1 MAAKR
6 DMEVADTLLPENAVL
21 TMPLETG
28 SPPLGPPPSDPPTG
42 GWDRYELFELL
53 GKGGMGSVYK
63 ARDRRLDRIVAIK
76 FILGVDPNLA
86 MRFLREARAQARI
99 DHPNVCRVY
108 EADEVHGRAY
118 IALQFIDG
126 EPLHKRAAGMSLDEK
141 VSVMR
146 DVAMAVQEAHRLGIV
161 HRDLKPANIM
171 VERTGDGRWVP
182 IVMDFG
188 LAREATVE
196 IGMTE
201 SGTLLGTPAYMSP
214 EQARGDVHAVDR
226 RSDVYSLG
234 ATLYELLTGQPPFPE
249 AALAVV
255 LARVIQDDPP
265 APRSL
270 AASLPADL
278 ETIALKCLAKDPAQ
292 RYPSA
297 RSLADDLGRYLAG
310 EPIEGRRL
318 SLGQRLRQRARRH
331 RALVVLGAWSLA
343 IILAVAAFGIR
354 TWVRSADRARLAQ
367 QLGQDTKEIESSLR
381 VSYLLPLHDTR
392 PDRDTVRKRMRA
404 IEALHPDLGS
414 LGDAILHE
422 ALGRGYLALHEW
434 AKADTELAAAADTG
448 QDTPELH
455 AARARALGEL
465 FHSAREE
472 ARRSGGSTRLA
483 KRQRELEQR
492 YLTPAVAELEA
503 SRTSGQGAGLLDA
516 MIALYRGDFAT
527 AESQALAVAAH
538 ESDRSEECKLA
549 AEAAYSAGL
558 AAFDHGDYDV
568 ARSGFDRAASLYDQ
582 ASEIA
587 RSDASLYEAAAA
599 TWLSRGEVDDR
610 QGRVP
615 RESLEHALDAIEHA
629 LRADPDD
636 GRVYITKASVLFRW
650 YRTPALRRLSDERA
664 QLEGMARAAVRAVEI
679 DRHDGEAWY
688 TLAYAH
694 FERGSYEN
702 AHGQDGTSW
711 WKRSLDEFGAALAI
725 QPQAPEI
732 YKGLGVTH
740 GSIAQSF
747 EQIGRDPLPEYQA
760 ALHSYEL
767 ATTIDPQYA
776 KAWNDQLEL
785 YASLAEYQDA
795 IGGDPQPAADSARRI
810 GEHCLSIDP
819 NYYLPL
825 DNMVRAQLAL
835 AHHLV
840 QIGGDPSA
848 ALKIASGY
856 LDRVEI
862 LVAEHPQNWFSRLVA
877 ADIEAEFQMHQGADP
892 SRSIAAGS
900 AARDNVLR
908 LIPTSA
914 VAYIQAARFGLVE
927 AAWAV
932 RTGHGPEAA
941 LLRARADAE
950 KAITLNRKLAGAQLA
965 AAEVCLQIAGVQPS
979 RAVVDAGVSHVDQAL
994 TLNPRLRKAPAVRA
1008 ALLQLRAP

>member
-1 MAAKR
+1 MGSNQDAAVVNTLPPE
-6 DMEVADTLLPENAVL
+6 DALVTLPMEA
-21 TMPLETG
+21 G
-28 SPPLGPPPSDPPTG
+28 SPPLGLPPSGPAPG
-42 GWDRYELFELL
+42 GWGRYELFELL

-76 FILGVDPNLA
+76 FILGVDPDLA

-99 DHPNVCRVY
+99 DHPSICRVY
-108 EADEVHGRAY
+108 EADEVQGRAY

-126 EPLHKRAAGMSLDEK
+126 APLNKRAAGMSLDEK

-146 DVAMAVQEAHRLGIV
+146 DVAVAVQEAHRLGIV

-171 VERTGDGRWVP
+171 VERTGDGCWVP

-188 LAREATVE
+188 LAREMATE

-249 AALAVV
+249 PALAAV
-255 LARVIQDDPP
+255 LARVIHDDPP
-265 APRSL
+265 APRTVVP
-270 AASLPADL
+270 SLPADL

-297 RSLADDLGRYLAG
+297 RSLADDLARYLAG

-318 SLGQRLRQRARRH
+318 SLGQRLRLHARRH
-331 RALVVLGAWSLA
+331 RALVVLGAWSLV

-367 QLGQDTKEIESSLR
+367 QLGQGTKEIESSLR

-392 PDRDTVRKRMRA
+392 PDRDTVRKRMRE
-404 IEALHPDLGS
+404 IEAIHPDLGS

-422 ALGRGYLALHEW
+422 ALGRGYLALHDWER
-434 AKADTELAAAADTG
+434 ADAELAAAAGTG

-465 FHSAREE
+465 FHGAREE

-483 KRQRELEQR
+483 RRQRELEQR

-503 SRTSGQGAGLLDA
+503 SRRSGQGAGLLDA
-516 MIALYRGDFAT
+516 MIALYRGEFAA
-527 AESQALAVAAH
+527 AERQALAVAAH
-538 ESDRSEECKLA
+538 ESDRSDECKLA

-568 ARSGFDRAASLYDQ
+568 ARSGFERAASLYGQ
-582 ASEIA
+582 ASETA

-610 QGRVP
+610 QGRSP

-636 GRVYITKASVLFRW
+636 GRAYITKAFVLLQW
-650 YRTPALRRLSDERA
+650 YLTPALRGLGDERT
-664 QLEGMARAAVRAVEI
+664 QLESIAHAAGRAVEI
-679 DRHDGEAWY
+679 DRHDAEAWDV
-688 TLAYAH
+688 LAYAH
-694 FERGSYEN
+694 FHRGYYEN
-702 AHGQDGTSW
+702 AHGQDGASW
-711 WKRSLDEFGAALAI
+711 WKRSLDEFAAALAI
-725 QPQAPEI
+725 QPQAPKTHNE
-732 YKGLGVTH
+732 LG
-740 GSIAQSF
+740 IAHRWIGDRL
-747 EQIGRDPLPEYQA
+747 EQNGQDPLPEYQA

-767 ATTIDPQYA
+767 ATKIDPQYA
-776 KAWNDQLEL
+776 KAWNNQLEL
-785 YASLAEYQDA
+785 HASLAEYQDA
-795 IGGDPQPAADSARRI
+795 IGGDPQSAADSARRI
-810 GEHCLSIDP
+810 GEYCLSVDP
-819 NYYLPL
+819 NFYLSL
-825 DNMVRAQLAL
+825 ESMTRAQLAL

-840 QIGGDPSA
+840 ETGGDPSA
-848 ALKIASGY
+848 PLKIASGY
-856 LDRVEI
+856 VDRVAM
-862 LVAEHPQNWFSRLVA
+862 LVAEHPQNWYSRLIA
-877 ADIEAEFQMHQGADP
+877 AGIEAQFQMHQGGDP

-900 AARDNVLR
+900 AAREQMLR
-908 LIPTSA
+908 LIPGSA
-914 VAYIQAARFGLVE
+914 IAYIEAARFGLVE
-927 AAWAV
+927 AAWAA
-932 RTGHGPEAA
+932 RTGHGPEAV
-941 LLRARADAE
+941 LSRARADAE
-950 KAITLNRKLAGAQLA
+950 KAIALGGEVADAQLT
-965 AAEVCLQIAGVQPS
+965 AAEVCLQIAMLKPS
-979 RAVVDAGVSHVDQAL
+979 HAVVDAGVAHVDQAL
-994 TLNPRLRKAPAVRA
+994 AVNPRLRKAPAVRA
-1008 ALLQLRAP
+1008 ALLRLRSR